1 MNRVRCAIYTRKS
14 SDEGLDQAFN
24 SLHAQREA
32 CEAYITSQK
41 HEGWAAL
48 PAHYDDGGASGG
60 NLDRIALQQLLADI
74 DAGRIDMV
82 VVYKI
87 DRLTRSLADFAK
99 LVERLEKAGA
109 SFVSVTQQFNTS
121 TSMGRLTLNVLL
133 SFAQFER
140 EVTAERIRDKIA
152 ASKKKGMWMGGLV
165 PLGYDKVEAGL
176 VINTAEAETV
186 RALFNAYIAL
196 GNVRRLQAFADQ
208 HRMKTKTRITKTGV
222 TVEGQPFSR
231 GRLYHL
237 LSNPIYIGRI
247 RHREQVFDGLHDAI
261 LKKDLW
267 DEVQSRLKANAVIRS
282 SRSNAR
288 SASLLAGKVFDANGR
303 SLTPSHASKGGKRY
317 RYYVSKGSETT
328 DRPAEPEWRIPASE
342 LELAVM
348 DAVATHRELL
358 LERERAGKGA
368 LSKTELAAAI
378 VRVQIKDGLLQITLE
393 AGGASEPRC
402 ISVPFTLR
410 RRGVETRLVLNG
422 ASGRAPDTV
431 LIRRILR
438 ATGWAGKIKAGQS
451 FVAIAEGE
459 SITPEY
465 ISQNIGLAFL
475 SPKILTAISE
485 GRQRPDVSAYQLSK
499 VKIPASW
506 PDQDRLFL

>member
-14 SDEGLDQAFN
+14 SEEGLDQAFN

-48 PAHYDDGGASGG
+48 PTLYDDGGASGG
-60 NLDRIALQQLLADI
+60 NLQRTALQQLLDDI

-152 ASKKKGMWMGGLV
+152 ASKKKGMWMGGRV
-165 PLGYDKVEAGL
+165 PLGYDKTESGL
-176 VINTAEAETV
+176 VINIEEAGNV
-186 RALFNAYIAL
+186 RALFNAYLEL
-196 GNVRRLQAFADQ
+196 GNVRRLQAFANQ
-208 HRMKTKTRITKTGV
+208 HQMKTKTRITKLGI
-222 TVEGQPFSR
+222 TVEGHRFSR

-247 RHREQVFDGLHDAI
+247 RHKEQVFDGLHDAI
-261 LKKDLW
+261 LDQDLW
-267 DEVQSRLKANAVIRS
+267 DRVQNQLRTNAVIRS
-282 SRSNAR
+282 SRSNVR
-288 SASLLAGKVFDANGR
+288 NASLLAGKIFDADGR
-303 SLTPSHASKGGKRY
+303 SLTPNHAKNDGKRY
-317 RYYVSKGSETT
+317 RYYVSKVPEAAD
-328 DRPAEPEWRIPASE
+328 DRAEPEWRIPASE
-342 LELAVM
+342 LERAVT
-348 DAVATHRELL
+348 DAVTNDRELL
-358 LERERAGKGA
+358 LAREREGKGN
-368 LSKTELAAAI
+368 LSKSELAAAI
-378 VRVQIKDGLLQITLE
+378 DRVTIREEQLQITLK
-393 AGGASEPRC
+393 AIGDAEPRR
-402 ISVPFTLR
+402 ITAPFTLR

-422 ASGRAPDTV
+422 ASRREPDTV

-438 ATGWAGKIKAGQS
+438 AMDWVDQIKTGQT
-451 FVAIAEGE
+451 IAEIAA
-459 SITPEY
+459 SQDITREY
-465 ISQNIGLAFL
+465 ITHNMQLAFL
-475 SPKILTAISE
+475 SPKILRAIAE
-485 GRQRPDVSAYQLSK
+485 GEQRPDVSARQLRRMD
-499 VKIPASW
+499 IPVIW
-506 PDQDRLFL
+506 PDQDGIFL